1 MERKFDIV
9 KELSLGFLGKE
20 WEQCKASFR
29 LLGVNELKAAAK
41 AEEIEAANEKA
52 SRTALDRVVET
63 VKQNFI
69 EGTGIIGGKAE
80 KLVAEDFHVLP
91 PEVARKAF
99 SLICGNVDPN

>member
-9 KELSLGFLGKE
+9 KELNLDFLGKE

-29 LLGVNELKAAAK
+29 LLGVDELKAAAK
-41 AEEIEAANEKA
+41 AEELEAADEKA
-52 SRTALDRVVET
+52 ARTALDRILST
-63 VKQNFI
+63 VKASFV
-69 EGTGIIGGKAE
+69 EGTGIIGGKVE
-80 KLVAEDFHVLP
+80 KLVVDDFHMLP